1 MILPL
6 GGDFF
11 ANNQL
16 KARGAERTDRQT
28 FLRILI
34 SPPLI
39 KNTPA
44 KISKQV
50 PFYLSLMVENLSDF
64 KASIG
69 VQWLN

>member
-11 ANNQL
+11 VNNQL

-34 SPPLI
+34 SPPLR
-39 KNTPA
+39 KDTSA

>member
-1 MILPL
+1 MIVPL

-11 ANNQL
+11 VNNQL
-16 KARGAERTDRQT
+16 KAQGAESKDNRT

-39 KNTPA
+39 KNTSA

>member
-1 MILPL
+1 MIVPL

-11 ANNQL
+11 VNNQL
-16 KARGAERTDRQT
+16 KARGAESKDNRT

-34 SPPLI
+34 SPPLR
-39 KNTPA
+39 KDTSA

-69 VQWLN
+69 V